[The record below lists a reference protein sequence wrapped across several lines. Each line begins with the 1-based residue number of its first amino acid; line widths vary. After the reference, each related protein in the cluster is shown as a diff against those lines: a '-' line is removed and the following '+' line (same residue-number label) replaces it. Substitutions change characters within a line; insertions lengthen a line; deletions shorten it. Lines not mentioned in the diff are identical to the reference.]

1 MKLSSLL
8 SWPSTPWNVSA
19 IAGRR
24 SQTGCKVDVED
35 SVACLK
41 YYAGFADKIHGN
53 VIEISD
59 QEKSAI
65 TRKEPVG

>member
-1 MKLSSLL
+1 ML
-8 SWPSTPWNVSA
+8 VS
-19 IAGRR
+19 R
-24 SQTGCKVDVED
+24 SRQSVHARQTDLTTGCKVDVED

>member
-1 MKLSSLL
+1 M
-8 SWPSTPWNVSA
+8 
-19 IAGRR
+19 R
-24 SQTGCKVDVED
+24 
-35 SVACLK
+35 

-65 TRKEPVG
+65 TRKEPVGFVTARVKGAGGH

>member
-1 MKLSSLL
+1 M
-8 SWPSTPWNVSA
+8 
-19 IAGRR
+19 R
-24 SQTGCKVDVED
+24 
-35 SVACLK
+35 

>member
-1 MKLSSLL
+1 MHARQTDL
-8 SWPSTPWNVSA
+8 T
-19 IAGRR
+19 
-24 SQTGCKVDVED
+24 TGCKVDVED